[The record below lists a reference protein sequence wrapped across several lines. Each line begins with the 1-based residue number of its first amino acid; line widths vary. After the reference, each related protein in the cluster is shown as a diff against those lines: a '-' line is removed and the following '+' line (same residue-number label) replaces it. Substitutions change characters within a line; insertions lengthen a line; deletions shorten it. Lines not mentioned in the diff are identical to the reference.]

1 MKKIKIGAKT
11 FLYPM
16 PTVLV
21 GSTVNSKPNYA
32 TVAYCGIMNHDPAVI
47 SIALNKTHY
56 TNSGIKEHGV
66 FSVNI
71 PPARLMAATDY
82 CGIFSGQ
89 RIDKTGIFKTFT
101 GSLKKAPMIEEC
113 AINLECELI
122 QTLQFSVDEVFI
134 GRIVQA
140 YCEKKYM
147 TKGLPDIKKM
157 DPIIF
162 SMHDYNY
169 WAVGRHLGRAWS
181 AGEKYKVKSQK
192 ARSKK

>member
-1 MKKIKIGAKT
+1 MAKIKIGAQT

-21 GSTVNSKPNYA
+21 GAYVQGKPNYA

-56 TNSGIKEHGV
+56 TNAGIKENKV

-71 PPARLMAATDY
+71 PPAKLMSATDY
-82 CGIFSGQ
+82 CGLFSGL
-89 RIDKTGIFKTFT
+89 RVDKSLIFKTFY
-101 GSLKKAPMIEEC
+101 GKLKKAPMIGEC
-113 AINLECELI
+113 SVNMECELI

-134 GRIVQA
+134 GKIVQA
-140 YCEKKYM
+140 YSEKKYL

-181 AGEKYKVKSQK
+181 SGEKFKTKNK
-192 ARSKK
+192 

>member
-1 MKKIKIGAKT
+1 MSKIKIGAKT

-21 GSTVNSKPNYA
+21 GAYVSGKPNYA

-47 SIALNKTHY
+47 SVALNKTHY
-56 TNSGIKEHGV
+56 TNAGIKENKC

-71 PPARLMAATDY
+71 PSAKMMAATDY
-82 CGIFSGQ
+82 CGLFSGL
-89 RIDKTGIFKTFT
+89 RVDKSKIFKTFY
-101 GSLKKAPMIEEC
+101 GKLKKAPMIQEC
-113 AINLECELI
+113 SINLECELI

-134 GRIVQA
+134 GKIVQG
-140 YCEKKYM
+140 YSEKKYL
-147 TKGLPDIKKM
+147 TKGLPDIKKI
-157 DPIIF
+157 DPIVF

-181 AGEKYKVKSQK
+181 SGEKYKTRKT
-192 ARSKK
+192 RSRK

>member
-1 MKKIKIGAKT
+1 MSKIKIGAKT

-21 GSTVNSKPNYA
+21 GAIVGGKINYA
-32 TVAYCGIMNHDPAVI
+32 TVAYCGIMNHDPAII
-47 SIALNKTHY
+47 SVALNKTHY
-56 TNSGIKEHGV
+56 TNAGIKEHKV

-71 PPARLMAATDY
+71 PSAKLMAATDY
-82 CGIFSGQ
+82 CGLFSGL
-89 RIDKTGIFKTFT
+89 RVDKSAVFKTFY
-101 GSLKKAPMIEEC
+101 GKLKKAPMIQEC
-113 AINLECELI
+113 SVNLECELI

-134 GRIVQA
+134 GKIVQG
-140 YCEKKYM
+140 YSEKKYL

-181 AGEKYKVKSQK
+181 SGEKFKTKKQK
-192 ARSKK
+192 T